1 MMLDHG
7 GADAVVTE
15 QHGSGHTDQTAADD
29 QDGDCEIG
37 LESYAINGTGAPRG
51 PLRGH

>member
-29 QDGDCEIG
+29 HGGDFEIG
-37 LESYAINGTGAPRG
+37 LESYAFNGTGAPRG